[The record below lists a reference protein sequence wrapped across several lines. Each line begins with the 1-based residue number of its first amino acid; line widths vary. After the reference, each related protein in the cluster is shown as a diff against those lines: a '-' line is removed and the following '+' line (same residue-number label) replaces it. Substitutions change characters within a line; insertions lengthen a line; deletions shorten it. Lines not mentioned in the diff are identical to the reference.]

1 MIYLFF
7 DEAFI
12 LKYLIIQIKQSAVR
26 TLWHPKLN
34 QIFVTTGSG
43 EIKVFYDPEKSQRG
57 ITQCALK
64 AVKRKTGGAYFASN
78 QIMNPHALPIFKK
91 VILFNYSQLFLV
103 IIRKSVAF
111 ERNEKEIQVHKEQ
124 RTGVI
129 QSSLIDQSCH
139 LLETLEWVNY
149 LIQD

>member
-1 MIYLFF
+1 MFSPNDKYIITGTSTRSDTDSGKLVILDRDSLEKVHELAIGDSVRRIVIYFF
-7 DEAFI
+7 FAETFI
-12 LKYLIIQIKQSAVR
+12 LKYLIQIKQSAVR

-91 VILFNYSQLFLV
+91 VILFN
-103 IIRKSVAF
+103 
-111 ERNEKEIQVHKEQ
+111 
-124 RTGVI
+124 
-129 QSSLIDQSCH
+129 
-139 LLETLEWVNY
+139 
-149 LIQD
+149 

>member
-1 MIYLFF
+1 VIYLFF

-91 VILFNYSQLFLV
+91 VILLKYSQLVLA

-124 RTGVI
+124 RTDVI